1 MQCIARRGEPTT
13 NKQLGHARE
22 GWLAQA
28 IAGEITME
36 LGNWCSSIVLRCA
49 KSYLGRATRVRRF
62 ILSAAASATAVL
74 LLPDAARAAETPN
87 EGAEA
92 GTVSEVIVTAT
103 RREERL
109 QDVPISAST
118 LGGPSLAAL
127 TSGGEDLRLLA
138 GRVPS
143 LNVESSF
150 GRAYPR
156 FYIRGYG
163 NSDFHLNA
171 SQPVSLVY
179 DDVVQENPIL
189 KGFPIFDLAQV
200 EVLRGPQG
208 TLFGRNTPA
217 GVVKFDSAKP
227 DFKQE
232 GYVSASDAT
241 YNTANAEGAFNMPV
255 SPTLALRFSGLYQHR
270 DNWVDNDFTGEK
282 GKYEGYNDRA
292 GRFQALFQPN
302 DDFQALLNL
311 HGRGLNGTARLFRAN
326 IFEPGTNNFAPG
338 FRPDTVF
345 FDANSRN
352 QQWLQTYGA
361 NLRLQWNL
369 GPVALHSITGWE
381 SVHVYSR
388 GDIDGGYGA
397 VYDPPFGPGFIPF
410 DDETADALPSHQQV
424 TQEFRIESRTGAPLS
439 WQAGLYYFY
448 EGITINS
455 YAYNV
460 LFGAGAQS
468 QLAISKQTNH
478 AWAFFGSVADDVTE
492 QLNVRAGI
500 RYTEDRKS
508 FGTLSYTATDGTSLQ
523 GNVFSAK
530 PEARNVS
537 WDLSGNYKVTSDVNA
552 YARIATGFRAP
563 SIQPASPFGA
573 QSEAKSE
580 KIISYELGVKAELL
594 ARRLRVDADVFDYEV
609 KDQQIAAV
617 GGSSNQTTLLNADKS
632 VGRGFELDLEAR
644 PIDPLLVTAN
654 ASYNFTKLED
664 RNLSLYPCGAS
675 AVFPPICTVYGPFNA
690 ATHKVSIDGNP
701 LPQAPKWVAN
711 ASLRYGYPL
720 GAGEL
725 YFYTDWT
732 YRSEI
737 NFFLYRAAEF
747 TGKSLLEGGL
757 RLGYTWDQGKY
768 GKYEVAAFGRN
779 ITNKIVAV
787 GGIDFNNLTGFI
799 NEPRIWGGQI
809 TVKF

>member
-1 MQCIARRGEPTT
+1 MELGSLCSSALRRCVR
-13 NKQLGHARE
+13 KQLGRTIRAQ
-22 GWLAQA
+22 LLALSVSALAPALLVSPVPAQA
-28 IAGEITME
+28 AD
-36 LGNWCSSIVLRCA
+36 
-49 KSYLGRATRVRRF
+49 
-62 ILSAAASATAVL
+62 ATAE
-74 LLPDAARAAETPN
+74 PADS
-87 EGAEA
+87 GAIA
-92 GTVSEVIVTAT
+92 EVIVTAT

-118 LGGPSLAAL
+118 LGGPPLAAL
-127 TSGGEDLRLLA
+127 TSGGEDVRLLA

-227 DFKQE
+227 DFKQA

-241 YNTANAEGAFNMPV
+241 YNTANAEGAFNMPF
-255 SPTLALRFSGLYQHR
+255 SPTFAVRLSVLYQHR
-270 DNWVDNDFTGEK
+270 DDWVDNGHTGEK
-282 GKYEGYNDRA
+282 AKYEGYNDRA
-292 GRFQALFQPN
+292 LRLQALFKPN
-302 DDFQALLNL
+302 EDFEALLNV

-326 IFEPGTNNFAPG
+326 IFEPGTNNFAAG

-345 FDANSRN
+345 FDANSLN
-352 QQWLQTYGA
+352 QQWLQTYGS

-369 GPVALHSITGWE
+369 GPVTLHSITGWE

-397 VYDPPFGPGFIPF
+397 VYAPPFGPGFIPF

-424 TQEFRIESRTGAPLS
+424 TQEFRVESSNRSGLT
-439 WQAGLYYFY
+439 WQAGAYYFY

-455 YAYNV
+455 YAYDV
-460 LFGAGAQS
+460 LFGGGAQNERTV
-468 QLAISKQTNH
+468 SKQTNH
-478 AWAFFGSVADDVTE
+478 AWALFGSAADDLTE

-508 FGTLSYTATDGTSLQ
+508 FGTLSYTASDGTSLQ
-523 GNVFSAK
+523 GNVFSAR
-530 PEARNVS
+530 PSARNLS

-552 YARIATGFRAP
+552 YARVATGFRAP
-563 SIQPASPFGA
+563 SVQPASPFGP

-580 KIISYELGVKAELL
+580 KIISYELGIKAELL
-594 ARRLRVDADVFDYEV
+594 ERRLRVDADVYDYEV
-609 KDQQIAAV
+609 KDQQLSAV
-617 GGSSNQTTLLNADKS
+617 GGSSNQTTLLNADKA

-654 ASYNFTKLED
+654 TSYNFTKLED
-664 RNLSLYPCGAS
+664 RNLSVYPCGAS
-675 AVFPPICTVYGPFNA
+675 AIFSPICTVYGAFNA
-690 ATHKVSIDGNP
+690 ATGKVSIDGNP

-711 ASLRYGYPL
+711 ATLRYGIPL
-720 GAGEL
+720 GGGEL
-725 YFYTDWT
+725 YAYTDWT

-747 TGKSLLEGGL
+747 TGKPLLEGGL
-757 RLGYTWDQGKY
+757 RLGYTWDWNN

-809 TVKF
+809 SVKF

>member
-1 MQCIARRGEPTT
+1 
-13 NKQLGHARE
+13 
-22 GWLAQA
+22 
-28 IAGEITME
+28 ME
-36 LGNWCSSIVLRCA
+36 LGSLCSS
-49 KSYLGRATRVRRF
+49 TVRRCVRILLNRAAGAQWLF
-62 ILSAAASATAVL
+62 LSAAAAPVL
-74 LLPDAARAAETPN
+74 LMMPGVTQAADTP
-87 EGAEA
+87 EAEA
-92 GTVSEVIVTAT
+92 GTIAEVIVTAT

-118 LGGPSLAAL
+118 LGGPTLAAL
-127 TSGGEDLRLLA
+127 TSGGEDVRLLA

-189 KGFPIFDLAQV
+189 KGFPVFDLAQV

-227 DFKQE
+227 DFNQE

-241 YNTANAEGAFNMPV
+241 YNTANAEGAFNMPF
-255 SPTLALRFSGLYQHR
+255 SPTFAMRLSVMYQHR
-270 DNWVDNDFTGEK
+270 DDWVDNGHTGEK
-282 GKYEGYNDRA
+282 AKYEGYNDRA
-292 GRFQALFQPN
+292 LRLQALFKPN
-302 DDFQALLNL
+302 DDFEALFNV

-326 IFEPGTNNFAPG
+326 IFEPGTNNFAAG

-345 FDANSRN
+345 FDADSVN
-352 QQWLQTYGA
+352 QQWLQTYGSS
-361 NLRLQWNL
+361 LRLRWNV
-369 GPVALHSITGWE
+369 GPVTLHSITGWE

-388 GDIDGGYGA
+388 GDIDGGFGA
-397 VYDPPFGPGFIPF
+397 VYDKPFGPGFIPF
-410 DDETADALPSHQQV
+410 DDETADALPSHHQV
-424 TQEFRIESRTGAPLS
+424 TQEFRVESSNRSGLT
-439 WQAGLYYFY
+439 WQAGAYYFY
-448 EGITINS
+448 EGITWNS
-455 YAYNV
+455 YAYDV
-460 LFGAGAQS
+460 LFGGGGQNE
-468 QLAISKQTNH
+468 LAIYKQTNH
-478 AWAFFGSVADDVTE
+478 AWALFGSAADDVTE
-492 QLNVRAGI
+492 QLNVRAGL
-500 RYTEDRKS
+500 RYTEDRKN
-508 FGTLSYTATDGTSLQ
+508 FGTLSYTHTDMSSLQ
-523 GNVFSAK
+523 GSVFGAK
-530 PEARNVS
+530 PEARNLS
-537 WDLSGNYKVTSDVNA
+537 WDLSGNYKIVPDVNG
-552 YARIATGFRAP
+552 YARVATGFRAP
-563 SIQPASPFGA
+563 SVQPASPFGA

-594 ARRLRVDADVFDYEV
+594 GRRLRVDADVFDYEV

-617 GGSSNQTTLLNADKS
+617 GGAGNQTTLLNADKS

-664 RNLSLYPCGAS
+664 RNLSVYPCGAS
-675 AVFPPICTVYGPFNA
+675 GPPSFFAPICTVYGPFNA
-690 ATHKVSIDGNP
+690 ATGKVSIDGNP

-711 ASLRYGYPL
+711 ATLRYSIPL
-720 GAGEL
+720 AGGEL
-725 YFYTDWT
+725 YGYTDWT

-737 NFFLYRAAEF
+737 NFFLYQAAEF
-747 TGKSLLEGGL
+747 TGKPLLQGGL
-757 RLGYTWDQGKY
+757 RFGYTWDN

-809 TVKF
+809 SAKF

>member
-1 MQCIARRGEPTT
+1 
-13 NKQLGHARE
+13 
-22 GWLAQA
+22 
-28 IAGEITME
+28 ME
-36 LGNWCSSIVLRCA
+36 LSNWCSSTVACC
-49 KSYLGRATRVRRF
+49 VRRLLERAAHGRLLV
-62 ILSAAASATAVL
+62 LSAATLGPITLISPGVTL
-74 LLPDAARAAETPN
+74 AAEAAN
-87 EGAEA
+87 EPAEA
-92 GTVSEVIVTAT
+92 GVVAEVIVTAT
-103 RREERL
+103 RREERA

-118 LGGPSLAAL
+118 IGGAPLAAL
-127 TSGGEDLRLLA
+127 TSGGEDVRLLA

-217 GVVKFDSAKP
+217 GVVKFDSARP
-227 DFKQE
+227 NFTMS

-241 YNTANAEGAFNMPV
+241 YNTANGEGAFNMPV
-255 SPTLALRFSGLYQHR
+255 TPTLALRFSALYQHR
-270 DNWVDNDFTGEK
+270 DDWVGNGHTGEK
-282 GKYEGYNDRA
+282 DKYEGYNDRA
-292 GRFQALFQPN
+292 GRVQALIQPN
-302 DDFQALLNL
+302 EDFQALLNV
-311 HGRGLNGTARLFRAN
+311 HGRSLNGTARLFRAN
-326 IFEPGTNNFAPG
+326 IFEPGSNNFVPG

-345 FDANSRN
+345 IDGQN

-361 NLRLQWNL
+361 NLRVQWNL

-388 GDIDGGYGA
+388 GDIDGGFGA
-397 VYDPPFGPGFIPF
+397 SYFPPFGPGFIPF
-410 DDETADALPSHQQV
+410 ADETADALPSHQQL
-424 TQEFRIESRTGAPLS
+424 TQEIRVESRDKGPLT

-448 EGITINS
+448 EGITIDS
-455 YAYNV
+455 YAYDT
-460 LFGAGAQS
+460 LFAAGAQNE
-468 QLAISKQTNH
+468 LAVSKQTNH
-478 AWAFFGSVADDVTE
+478 AWAFFGSVADDLTK

-508 FGTLSYTATDGTSLQ
+508 FDTLSYTATDGTSLQ
-523 GNVFSAK
+523 GDVFSAR
-530 PEARNVS
+530 PTARNVS
-537 WDLSGNYKVTSDVNA
+537 WDVSGNYKATSDINV
-552 YARIATGFRAP
+552 YGRIATGFRAP
-563 SIQPASPFGA
+563 SIQPASPFGP
-573 QSEAKSE
+573 QSEANSE
-580 KIISYELGVKAELL
+580 KIISYELGIKGELL
-594 ARRLRVDADVFDYEV
+594 DRRLRFDADVYDYEV
-609 KDQQIAAV
+609 KDQQLSAV
-617 GGSSNQTTLLNADKS
+617 GGSSNQTTLLNADKA
-632 VGRGFELDLEAR
+632 VGRGVEIDLDAI
-644 PIDPLLVTAN
+644 PIDHLLVSLN
-654 ASYNFTKLED
+654 GSYNFTKLED
-664 RNLSLYPCGAS
+664 RNLAVYPCGAS
-675 AVFPPICTVYGPFNA
+675 AVFSPICTVSGAFD
-690 ATHKVSIDGNP
+690 ATTGKVSIDGNP

-711 ASLRYGYPL
+711 ATLRYGIPL
-720 GAGEL
+720 AGGEL
-725 YFYTDWT
+725 YAYTDWT

-747 TGKSLLEGGL
+747 TGKSLIQGGA
-757 RLGYTWDQGKY
+757 RLGYNWGD

-799 NEPRIWGGQI
+799 NEPRIWGGQV

>member
-1 MQCIARRGEPTT
+1 
-13 NKQLGHARE
+13 
-22 GWLAQA
+22 
-28 IAGEITME
+28 
-36 LGNWCSSIVLRCA
+36 V
-49 KSYLGRATRVRRF
+49 
-62 ILSAAASATAVL
+62 
-74 LLPDAARAAETPN
+74 
-87 EGAEA
+87 
-92 GTVSEVIVTAT
+92 
-103 RREERL
+103 
-109 QDVPISAST
+109 
-118 LGGPSLAAL
+118 AL
-127 TSGGEDLRLLA
+127 TSGGEDVRLLA

-163 NSDFHLNA
+163 KSDFHLNA

-227 DFKQE
+227 DFKQA
-232 GYVSASDAT
+232 GYVSVSDAT

-255 SPTLALRFSGLYQHR
+255 SSTLALRLSAVYQHR
-270 DNWVDNDFTGEK
+270 DDWVNNGFTGEK
-282 GKYEGYNDRA
+282 SKYEGYNDRA
-292 GRFQALFQPN
+292 GRVQALFQPN
-302 DDFQALLNL
+302 EDFQALFNV

-326 IFEPGTNNFAPG
+326 IFDPGSNNFAAG

-345 FDANSRN
+345 LDGKN

-369 GPVALHSITGWE
+369 GAVALHSITGYE

-397 VYDPPFGPGFIPF
+397 SYKPPFGPGFIPF
-410 DDETADALPSHQQV
+410 ADETADALPSHQQV
-424 TQEFRIESRTGAPLS
+424 TQEVRVESRNKGPLS
-439 WQAGLYYFY
+439 WQAGAYYFY
-448 EGITINS
+448 EGITIDS
-455 YAYNV
+455 FAYDT
-460 LFGAGAQS
+460 LFAAGAQNE
-468 QLAISKQTNH
+468 LAVSKQTNH
-478 AWAFFGSVADDVTE
+478 AWALFASAADDVTE
-492 QLNVRAGI
+492 QLSVRAGI

-523 GNVFSAK
+523 GNVFSAQ
-530 PEARNVS
+530 PSASNVS
-537 WDLSGNYKVTSDVNA
+537 WDLSGSYKPSSDVNV
-552 YARIATGFRAP
+552 YARVATGFRAP
-563 SIQPASPFGA
+563 SIQPASPFGP

-580 KIISYELGVKAELL
+580 KIISYELGIKAELL
-594 ARRLRVDADVFDYEV
+594 ERRLRVDADVFDYEV
-609 KDQQIAAV
+609 KDQQLSAV
-617 GGSSNQTTLLNADKS
+617 GGASNQTTLLNADKA
-632 VGRGFELDLEAR
+632 VGRGVELDLEAR
-644 PIDPLLVTAN
+644 PIAPLLVTIN

-664 RNLSLYPCGAS
+664 RNLAVFPCGAS
-675 AVFPPICTVYGPFNA
+675 ALFPPNCTVYGAFNA
-690 ATHKVSIDGNP
+690 ATGKVSIDGNP

-711 ASLRYGYPL
+711 ATLRYGIPL
-720 GAGEL
+720 AGGEL
-725 YFYTDWT
+725 FAYTDWS

-747 TGKSLLEGGL
+747 TGKPLLQGGV
-757 RLGYTWDQGKY
+757 RLGYTWDD

-779 ITNKIVAV
+779 ITNRIVAV

-799 NEPRIWGGQI
+799 NDPRIWGGQI
-809 TVKF
+809 SVKF